1 MPKAARPSF
10 MTDCC
15 IPTPMGL
22 KLSRDGDDPKEATEG
37 WNLSTAE
44 ETTGA
49 ALPDEVPSATMRVLA
64 MAGGFLSSSASSDL
78 LMAVLRAG
86 GTFVGL
92 GCLCESAALLVGAGF
107 FLSSSSPFLLAGLRA
122 VVMARSGFQR
132 WKKVRQLFFFSN
144 VVRLSRVCFTSRS
157 FMFVSYGTVV

>member
-1 MPKAARPSF
+1 
-10 MTDCC
+10 
-15 IPTPMGL
+15 MGL

-49 ALPDEVPSATMRVLA
+49 ALPDEVPSATMRVLG

-132 WKKVRQLFFFSN
+132 WKKVRQLFFFKCCEIVMYASHH
-144 VVRLSRVCFTSRS
+144 VVSCLFLMGQSYEQTRLVYLLVKNTAA
-157 FMFVSYGTVV
+157 M